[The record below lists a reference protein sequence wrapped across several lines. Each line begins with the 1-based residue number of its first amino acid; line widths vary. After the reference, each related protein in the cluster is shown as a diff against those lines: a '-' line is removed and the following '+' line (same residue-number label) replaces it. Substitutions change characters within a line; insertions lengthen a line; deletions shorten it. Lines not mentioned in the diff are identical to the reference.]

1 MSIKLT
7 KKQSEIV
14 AKYEPTEIYGK
25 AKGSFYANK
34 KACAY
39 EFCGGKNKYDETL
52 YNLGKEAFMEAYE
65 HMLKGAK
72 KSPKKTSRGSSNKPT
87 KKADSL
93 EKRVD
98 ALEDKLDKILDLL
111 SK

>member
-7 KKQSEIV
+7 KKQEQIV

-39 EFCGGKNKYDETL
+39 EFCGGQSKYDEKL

-72 KSPKKTSRGSSNKPT
+72 KPPKNTTRGSSKKNT
-87 KKADSL
+87 KKTDL
-93 EKRVD
+93 ESRMD
-98 ALEDKLDKILDLL
+98 DLESKMDKILDLL